1 LDGNRSEWAETLTWT
16 TALTAEAGRMAS
28 EMLARG
34 TTIHQKADGST
45 VTDIDRDVERFLR
58 EQIAAR
64 FPGHAILGEEYG
76 YDARG
81 NDDAPLW
88 ALDPIDGT
96 TNLANGLPVWCVSV
110 GLIVGREPV
119 VGVICA
125 PPQNQMYAAAK
136 GCGATLNDQPLPILP
151 PGGPT
156 TWEDTYSVCATSA
169 RTMDFSRV
177 PARLRVYGSSA
188 LELCWLASG
197 WFKAAQSIGATLYDV
212 AAGLCIA
219 REAGAEAG
227 WLSGDPFDARQ
238 MVHRGKHEHDALLC
252 APPATLAFLRCSLA
266 LAGI

>member
-1 LDGNRSEWAETLTWT
+1 LDANGSEWAETLAWATE
-16 TALTAEAGRMAS
+16 LTAEAGRMAV

-34 TTIHQKADGST
+34 TAVHQKADGST

-58 EQIAAR
+58 GRIADR
-64 FPGHAILGEEYG
+64 FPNHSILGEEYG
-76 YDARG
+76 YDARDR
-81 NDDAPLW
+81 DDAPLW

-110 GLIVGREPV
+110 GLIVGSEPV
-119 VGVICA
+119 LGVVYA
-125 PPQNQMYAAAK
+125 PTQNHLYAGAK
-136 GCGATLNDQPLPILP
+136 GGGTTLNGRPLPALP

-156 TWEDTYSVCATSA
+156 TWEDTYSICATSA

-197 WFKAAQSIGATLYDV
+197 SFKGAQSIGTTLYDV

-219 REAGAEAG
+219 REVGAVAA
-227 WLSGDPFDARQ
+227 WLSGDPFDARE
-238 MVHRGKHEHDALLC
+238 MAGRGGRRDALLC
-252 APPATLAFLRCSLA
+252 APPATLAFLRESLI
-266 LAGI
+266 LP